1 MKEQLHYF
9 AYGSNM
15 SLQRLR
21 ARVPAAQPLGSGILY
36 GHELRF
42 HKRGRD
48 GSGKCDAF
56 QVDKRNARV
65 IGALFSLPQDGKAE
79 LDRIEGLGGGY
90 EQKMVSVARPDGS
103 YSRAMTYYATDI
115 GETLVPYCWYR
126 QHVLAGAREFALPDD
141 YIEAIASV
149 PINRDTNQARWE
161 KELSLYT

>member
-9 AYGSNM
+9 AYGS
-15 SLQRLR
+15 
-21 ARVPAAQPLGSGILY
+21 IY

-90 EQKMVSVARPDGS
+90 EQKMVSVAS